1 VSVSAP
7 YEDLLVETRAGWR
20 AWLAEHHEDATG
32 VWVVTWRKGEG
43 PTVSYDDLVEEALCF
58 GWIDSRGGRRE
69 GGRTALLMTPR
80 RARSAWSALNK
91 QRVAR
96 LSSAG
101 LMHASGEAVVAAARE
116 SGTWTALD
124 SVERLEVPDDLAQA
138 LSGLPPARD
147 HWDAFPRSVRRA
159 ILEWVTG
166 ARRPETRA
174 RRVEE
179 TARLARQNLRA
190 HQWPRHG

>member
-1 VSVSAP
+1 VPPA
-7 YEDLLVETRAGWR
+7 YDDLLVETRAGWR
-20 AWLAEHHEDATG
+20 AWLAEHHRDAPG

-43 PTVSYDDLVEEALCF
+43 PVVSYDDLVEEALCF
-58 GWIDSRGGRRE
+58 GWIDSKGGRRE

-96 LSSAG
+96 LASAG
-101 LMHASGEAVVAAARE
+101 LMEPAGEAVVAAAKE

-124 SVERLEVPDDLAQA
+124 AVERLEVPDDLADA
-138 LSGLPPARD
+138 LAGRPPARE

-159 ILEWVTG
+159 ILEWIAG
-166 ARRPETRA
+166 AKRAPTRE

-179 TARLARQNLRA
+179 TARLAEQNLRA
-190 HQWPRHG
+190 HQWPRPPG

>member
-1 VSVSAP
+1 VAAA
-7 YEDLLVETRAGWR
+7 YDDLLVETRAGWR
-20 AWLAEHHEDATG
+20 AWLSEHHQHARG

-43 PTVSYDDLVEEALCF
+43 PVLSYDDLVEEALCF

-96 LSSAG
+96 LASAG
-101 LMHASGEAVVAAARE
+101 LLHPSGEAVIAAAKE

-124 SVERLEVPDDLAQA
+124 AVERLEVPEDLEQA
-138 LSGLPPARD
+138 LAGLPPGRQ
-147 HWDAFPRSVRRA
+147 HWDGFPRSVRRA
-159 ILEWVTG
+159 ILEWVTS
-166 ARRPETRA
+166 AKRPETRA
-174 RRVEE
+174 RRVAE
-179 TARLARQNLRA
+179 TARLAQQNLRA
-190 HQWPRHG
+190 HQWPPHG

>member
-1 VSVSAP
+1 VSAA
-7 YEDLLVETRAGWR
+7 YDDLLVETRAGWR
-20 AWLAEHHEDATG
+20 AWLTEHHRDTPG

-43 PTVSYDDLVEEALCF
+43 PVVSYDDLVEEALCF
-58 GWIDSRGGRRE
+58 GWIDSKGGRRE

-96 LSSAG
+96 LASAG
-101 LMHASGEAVVAAARE
+101 LMAPAGEAVVAAARE

-124 SVERLEVPDDLAQA
+124 AVERLEVPDDLADA
-138 LSGLPPARD
+138 LAARPPARE

-159 ILEWVTG
+159 ILEWITG
-166 ARRPETRA
+166 AKRSTTRE

-179 TARLARQNLRA
+179 TARLAQQNLRA
-190 HQWPRHG
+190 HQWPRPPG